1 MGACIGKPDVIRNSV
16 VVSDNERG
24 RPVASAEVLVEP
36 KHAKGDTVSRSKFII
51 SHPGDVQD
59 MYTLQANKIGEGT
72 YGSVT
77 IGVHNSTHQQR
88 AIKTM
93 SKANIYLCS
102 GVGHLQ
108 PFLGIMGGGHSQEL
122 EGPVTPVQ
130 FSFDGLPL
138 THDGFGALL
147 NRCSQVSPSAPTVV
161 EGDDLRRRCDAVGQ
175 LLSDVQADILFSLSD
190 WGTFFSSKKTAHRD
204 AVVGQLFAFLTGML
218 CFQSPERHTG
228 RRMDDWCCLFEAK
241 YGAAEVALSR
251 GSGCMQTLGELSTI
265 LCRTAQSEKMAV
277 LGMSMLYASQDRVK
291 DATKALLQFL
301 SEQPEKMT
309 EILVDDLEEHSQA
322 IRMAMQ
328 RRSDLVVAATLLQE
342 SGCSFTSQKVN
353 GVCRAPSLL
362 RLVGFPDPT
371 STTKASP
378 EEQQRLQSVIGQSP
392 DLFWQ
397 VHGTP
402 SHDAMGT
409 WVTHDGVRYWKH
421 VVRFQQEIQ
430 IMKTMDHPN
439 IIKLY
444 ETFEDRKHIYLAM
457 ELCTGGE
464 LFDRI
469 IEVGQFTEK
478 DAAIVVQQMLSA
490 VFYMHTR
497 GVCHRDLKPE
507 NFLFLSK
514 GPIENTLLKIIDFG
528 LSKCFDASIPM
539 ATKAGTPYYV
549 APQVLQGKYDNSCD
563 LWSCG
568 VIMYTM
574 LCGYPPFYGKTDQ
587 EVLSKVRKGIYQFE
601 PKYWRHI
608 SADAK
613 KLIGLLLKFEPE
625 SRYTAEEALQDVWI
639 KERAP
644 KAENICLQDR
654 IMHNLKSFRSKNK
667 LKKAALNIIASQ
679 MSEAEIADLREIFK
693 ALDMNGDGFL
703 TTTELKDGITK
714 ARARS
719 PTIDLQAIMEGVD
732 ADGSGLIDYTEF
744 LAATLDRKVYLQRDV
759 CFAAFSVFDRD
770 GDGCITLDEL
780 KQILENGSV
789 EDVIDTWT
797 SEELLQ
803 DDVDRNGDGSIDFE
817 EFMEMMRGGR
827 SMSLYTE
834 AETPK
839 GGRSPAL
846 LRSEEA
852 ALLLLQDSC
861 SREDGLD
868 TGACMR
874 WAPSKK
880 GLVEALGRPSCKAW
894 KCWADS
900 WHRD

>member
-1 MGACIGKPDVIRNSV
+1 MGACVGKPDVIRNSV
-16 VVSDNERG
+16 VVSDNER

-36 KHAKGDTVSRSKFII
+36 KTTKSDIVSRSKFII

-59 MYTLQANKIGEGT
+59 MYTLQPTKIGEGT

-93 SKANIYLCS
+93 SKAN
-102 GVGHLQ
+102 
-108 PFLGIMGGGHSQEL
+108 M
-122 EGPVTPVQ
+122 
-130 FSFDGLPL
+130 
-138 THDGFGALL
+138 
-147 NRCSQVSPSAPTVV
+147 
-161 EGDDLRRRCDAVGQ
+161 
-175 LLSDVQADILFSLSD
+175 
-190 WGTFFSSKKTAHRD
+190 
-204 AVVGQLFAFLTGML
+204 
-218 CFQSPERHTG
+218 
-228 RRMDDWCCLFEAK
+228 
-241 YGAAEVALSR
+241 
-251 GSGCMQTLGELSTI
+251 
-265 LCRTAQSEKMAV
+265 
-277 LGMSMLYASQDRVK
+277 
-291 DATKALLQFL
+291 
-301 SEQPEKMT
+301 
-309 EILVDDLEEHSQA
+309 
-322 IRMAMQ
+322 
-328 RRSDLVVAATLLQE
+328 
-342 SGCSFTSQKVN
+342 
-353 GVCRAPSLL
+353 
-362 RLVGFPDPT
+362 
-371 STTKASP
+371 
-378 EEQQRLQSVIGQSP
+378 
-392 DLFWQ
+392 
-397 VHGTP
+397 
-402 SHDAMGT
+402 
-409 WVTHDGVRYWKH
+409 KH
-421 VVRFQQEIQ
+421 VARFQQEIQ

-478 DAAIVVQQMLSA
+478 DCAIVVQQMLSA

-528 LSKCFDASIPM
+528 LSKTFDACVPM

-549 APQVLQGKYDNSCD
+549 APQVLHGKYDNSCD

-587 EVLSKVRKGIYQFE
+587 EVLSKVRKGVYQFE

-608 SADAK
+608 SQDAK
-613 KLIGLLLKFEPE
+613 KLIGMLLKFEPE

-639 KERAP
+639 KDRAP

-693 ALDMNGDGFL
+693 ALDVNGDGFL
-703 TTTELKDGITK
+703 TTTELKDGITRAK
-714 ARARS
+714 ARS

-744 LAATLDRKVYLQRDV
+744 LAATLDKKVYLQRDV

-789 EDVIDTWT
+789 EEVIDTWT

-803 DDVDRNGDGSIDFE
+803 DVDRNGDGSIDFE

-827 SMSLYTE
+827 SMSMET
-834 AETPK
+834 ETPK
-839 GGRSPAL
+839 GGRSPSL
-846 LRSEEA
+846 LRSR
-852 ALLLLQDSC
+852 
-861 SREDGLD
+861 SRGSR
-868 TGACMR
+868 TPR
-874 WAPSKK
+874 KK
-880 GLVEALGRPSCKAW
+880 I
-894 KCWADS
+894 
-900 WHRD
+900 